1 MNKKLKKWMGI
12 GFYYLLYCPLS
23 NNFSKKNKN
32 TKNKRSI
39 INKDKVIKEK
49 IKMIFF
55 SKYVTIDYKF

>member
-1 MNKKLKKWMGI
+1 MGI